1 MYFSLSR
8 HLHVKFVCVIIL
20 SSHDYVLEKFYC
32 FFFGYT
38 LPIYPPPPPF
48 AIAMTI
54 GPFKWQGQKQK
65 KKTNCVKY
73 FAKILNNTNK
83 MHKLQV

>member
-1 MYFSLSR
+1 
-8 HLHVKFVCVIIL
+8 VEFVSVIIL
-20 SSHDYVLEKFYC
+20 SSHDYVLEFFYC
-32 FFFGYT
+32 FLFGYT
-38 LPIYPPPPPF
+38 LPICPPPPPF

-65 KKTNCVKY
+65 KKINYVKY